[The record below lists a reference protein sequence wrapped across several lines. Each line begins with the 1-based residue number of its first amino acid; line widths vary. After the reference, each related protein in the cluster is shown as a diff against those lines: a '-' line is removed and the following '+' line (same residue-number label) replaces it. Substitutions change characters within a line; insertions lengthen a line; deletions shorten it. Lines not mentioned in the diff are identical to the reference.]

1 VISVS
6 DFIVDADMR
15 ARLDEA
21 RLSLHARLAEA
32 EESGDRLMIAM
43 AIKAGD
49 ALSAAIA
56 TGTTY
61 TIEDQIA
68 DDADSTL
75 FPTTFRT
82 IVTDTTSG
90 FSGLPGGV

>member
-1 VISVS
+1 MISVS
-6 DFIVDADMR
+6 DFIVDAEMR

-32 EESGDRLMIAM
+32 DEPGDRLMIAM

-61 TIEDQIA
+61 TIEDQIN

-75 FPTTFRT
+75 FPSQYSTL
-82 IVTDTTSG
+82 VTDTTSG